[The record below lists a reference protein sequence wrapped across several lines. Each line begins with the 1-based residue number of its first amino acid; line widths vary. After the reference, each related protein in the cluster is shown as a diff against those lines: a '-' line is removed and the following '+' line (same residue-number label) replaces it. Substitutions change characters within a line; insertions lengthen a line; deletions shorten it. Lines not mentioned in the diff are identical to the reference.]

1 MALTFKDVAE
11 ILRVID
17 ASNLEEVELEAQGIR
32 VSVRRGSG
40 AMPRSERST
49 TTENA
54 AKNEPSGEN
63 AESSSAGAVAA
74 KDGLA
79 KPVGS
84 DDSGGQGLEVRAP
97 MVGTFYHAASPDKP
111 PFVEVGQRVAIG
123 DPLCLIEVMK
133 LYTTIEASVEGVVH
147 QVCAKN
153 GDLVDF
159 DALLFVILPD

>member
-11 ILRVID
+11 ILRIID

-40 AMPRSERST
+40 AMPRKEGSA

-54 AKNEPSGEN
+54 ARNASSEQNSEASAPSGVAANEGL
-63 AESSSAGAVAA
+63 SKPDGSAG
-74 KDGLA
+74 
-79 KPVGS
+79 S
-84 DDSGGQGLEVRAP
+84 SGQGLEVRAP

-111 PFVEVGQRVAIG
+111 PFVEVGQRVGIG